1 MKNTNKEKGEA
12 RTFLTGTRLVS
23 KKHKRIRFR
32 GLIDTLEAET
42 MEAQV
47 LADSLGEAYYCGC
60 LGEIL
65 GILRAVIAAEVKGTP
80 LKPFRLFGL
89 DADEIHRQTHDVK
102 AAFNLAGH
110 PLPDYAMGPLVA
122 RLNLLRARIRET
134 ELFAVRAFGGFFGRR
149 PDIITAMNRLS
160 SALWWLVCKKI
171 AGA

>member
-1 MKNTNKEKGEA
+1 MKKAEKGEA

-23 KKHKRIRFR
+23 KTHKRVRFR

-42 MEAQV
+42 LEAQV
-47 LADSLGEAYYCGC
+47 LAESLGETYYRGC

-80 LKPFRLFGL
+80 LGPFRLFGL

-102 AAFNLAGH
+102 AAFRLPGH
-110 PLPDYAMGPLVA
+110 PLPDYTMGPLTI

-134 ELFAVRAFGGFFGRR
+134 ELFAVRVFHGFFGKR
-149 PDIITAMNRLS
+149 PDIIAALNRLS
-160 SALWWLVCKKI
+160 SALWWLVCRRL
-171 AGA
+171 ARP